1 MSNIDIIRAWK
12 DEEYR
17 NSLSEE
23 QRSQLPEN
31 PAGMIELSDE
41 DSEALVGG
49 GQYLAIEGRELMK
62 AQTVTVSIDV
72 CCSTGDLPCTN
83 NTQDL
88 LCLVAK

>member
-1 MSNIDIIRAWK
+1 MAGININNQDIDIIRAWK

-41 DSEALVGG
+41 DMGSVVGG
-49 GQYLAIEGRELMK
+49 GSRMCCNCNNCSNRIIESPGFETFTEILEHRPDFLR
-62 AQTVTVSIDV
+62 S
-72 CCSTGDLPCTN
+72 
-83 NTQDL
+83 
-88 LCLVAK
+88 